1 VSSALNF
8 GIAAAVTACIAA
20 GGTLTH
26 AALDAQSQLF
36 GRTLIAGSDPNE
48 VALTYDDGPNDAATE
63 ALLEV
68 LALHN
73 VRATFFM
80 IGKYVRQRHA
90 LVRRV
95 HAAGHVIGNHT
106 ETHPWLSWQS
116 DRIIQEEL
124 QRCQHAIE
132 DTLGC
137 AVRYFRP
144 PHGAR
149 RPFVFRV
156 AEELELKT
164 VQWNA
169 MGKDWKPIGAS
180 GILANLNRAMVRN
193 QSSRIGTNILLHDG
207 SDVALGAD
215 RSDTV
220 AATATLLQRFAESGT
235 KLVTVD
241 AWG

>member
-1 VSSALNF
+1 LQALPLTLAGSAVAA
-8 GIAAAVTACIAA
+8 IAIA
-20 GGTLTH
+20 GTLTH

-36 GRTLIAGSDPNE
+36 GRTIIAGNDPNE

-63 ALLEV
+63 ALLDL
-68 LALHN
+68 LAAHN

-95 HAAGHVIGNHT
+95 HAAGHLIGNHT
-106 ETHPWLSWQS
+106 ENHPWLAWQS
-116 DRIIQEEL
+116 DRVIRDEL
-124 QRCQHAIE
+124 QRCQHALE
-132 DTLGC
+132 DTLSC
-137 AVRYFRP
+137 AVHYFRP

-149 RPFVFRV
+149 RPAVFRA
-156 AEELELKT
+156 AEDLELKT

-180 GILANLNRAMVRN
+180 GILANLDRAIASN
-193 QSSRIGTNILLHDG
+193 QPRGIGTNILLHDG
-207 SDVALGAD
+207 SDLALGAD
-215 RSDTV
+215 RSDTI
-220 AATATLLQRFAESGT
+220 AATATLLQRFAQRGT

-241 AWG
+241 AWV